1 MFEYTYMLE
10 TTELVEKTI
19 LGNVICEETAAAD
32 DATDDASPEMD
43 EAAETDALEDEL
55 SVKLLKLVLESS
67 RADEVALVI

>member
-1 MFEYTYMLE
+1 MLE

-19 LGNVICEETAAAD
+19 LGNVICDEIAAVD

-43 EAAETDALEDEL
+43 EAAETNALEDER
-55 SVKLLKLVLESS
+55 SVRLLKLLLESS